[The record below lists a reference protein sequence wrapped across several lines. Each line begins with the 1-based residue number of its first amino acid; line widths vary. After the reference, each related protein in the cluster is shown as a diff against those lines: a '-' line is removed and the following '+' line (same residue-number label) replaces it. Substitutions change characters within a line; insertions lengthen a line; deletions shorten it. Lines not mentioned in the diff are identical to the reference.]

1 MVESPSRLSSAHRA
15 ERENIM
21 VYTSLNG
28 RIANF
33 GRIYK
38 EAEGDKKAF
47 AVAFVNVDLGVKD
60 PETGYYQSVP
70 VKVVANGFA
79 AEKLNQFEA
88 NEFICISNAQLSK
101 DQDYTNAEGELVK
114 GQLMFRV
121 LEIANWPANY
131 SANNSNTETKT
142 APAKKA
148 APAKTNAGAKPAR
161 PQRPARA

>member
-1 MVESPSRLSSAHRA
+1 
-15 ERENIM
+15 M

-33 GRIYK
+33 GRLYK
-38 EAEGDKKAF
+38 EAEGDKKSF

-60 PETGYYQSVP
+60 PETGYYQTVP
-70 VKVVANGFA
+70 VKIVANGFA
-79 AEKLNQFEA
+79 ADKLNQFEA

-101 DQDYTNAEGELVK
+101 DQDYTNADGELVK

-121 LEIANWPANY
+121 LEISNWPANY
-131 SANNSNTETKT
+131 SANNNAESGTKK
-142 APAKKA
+142 APAKA
-148 APAKTNAGAKPAR
+148 APAKAAPTKGDKPAR

>member
-1 MVESPSRLSSAHRA
+1 
-15 ERENIM
+15 M

-33 GRIYK
+33 GRLYK
-38 EAEGDKKAF
+38 EAEGEKKSF

-79 AEKLNQFEA
+79 ADKLNQFEA

-101 DQDYTNAEGELVK
+101 DQDYTNADGELVK

-121 LEIANWPANY
+121 IEIANWPANY
-131 SANNSNTETKT
+131 SSSNNAEGGAKK
-142 APAKKA
+142 APAKAPAKA
-148 APAKTNAGAKPAR
+148 APAKGAAKGDKPAR

>member
-1 MVESPSRLSSAHRA
+1 
-15 ERENIM
+15 M

-114 GQLMFRV
+114 GQLMSRV

>member
-1 MVESPSRLSSAHRA
+1 
-15 ERENIM
+15 M

-33 GRIYK
+33 GRLYK
-38 EAEGDKKAF
+38 EAEGEKKSF

-79 AEKLNQFEA
+79 ADKLNQFEA

-101 DQDYTNAEGELVK
+101 DQDYTNADGELVK

-121 LEIANWPANY
+121 IEIANWPANY
-131 SANNSNTETKT
+131 ASSNNAEGGAKK
-142 APAKKA
+142 APAKAPAKA
-148 APAKTNAGAKPAR
+148 APAKGAAAKGDKPAR

>member
-1 MVESPSRLSSAHRA
+1 
-15 ERENIM
+15 M

-148 APAKTNAGAKPAR
+148 APAKTTTGAKPAR

>member
-1 MVESPSRLSSAHRA
+1 
-15 ERENIM
+15 M

-148 APAKTNAGAKPAR
+148 PAKASTGAKPAR